1 MTILSDGPARLI
13 GGVLGAAV
21 LLALLSGVLA
31 WHGLRRLMDVPR
43 VPRPAAMYL
52 VLAGLWGLAATACAA
67 TVIAVLLLRDH
78 KRVEGR
84 TAIGEVRCE
93 PGQPG
98 HVRIEVNGQASPSGQ
113 PERYEIAG
121 DSCTLSVRE
130 VELRPGLQ
138 ALGVTRLAR
147 VDGFGQLTRP
157 AANPGWLTPTMP
169 TQPGLLGLVVRRTEA
184 VSLVVPAD
192 AKPRALIAAPG
203 RGVVLE
209 PPPS

>member
-1 MTILSDGPARLI
+1 MTILSDVPARLI
-13 GGVLGAAV
+13 GGVLSAAV

-43 VPRPAAMYL
+43 VPRPMAMYL

-67 TVIAVLLLRDH
+67 TAIAVVLLRDH
-78 KRVEGR
+78 KRVDGR
-84 TAIGEVRCE
+84 TTIGEVRCE
-93 PGQPG
+93 QAQPG
-98 HVRIEVNGQASPSGQ
+98 HVRIEVTAQASPTPM

-121 DSCTLSVRE
+121 DTCTLSVRE

-138 ALGVTRLAR
+138 ALGVSTLAR
-147 VDGFGQLTRP
+147 VDGVGQLARP
-157 AANPGWLTPTMP
+157 AANPAWLTPATV
-169 TQPGLLGLVVRRTEA
+169 TRSRLLDLVVRRTEA
-184 VSLVVPAD
+184 VSVVVPAD

-203 RGVVLE
+203 RAVVLE